1 MRVLITGGSGLLGA
15 KLREVFE
22 ENKYDVYALF
32 HSKPITRKNYFQID
46 ITQKDDVFHVLK
58 KISPDVVVHTA
69 AYTNVDGCEK
79 DKGTAFAVNVQG
91 TENVASATEKLHAK
105 FVYISTDYVF
115 NGNKGRY
122 KEEDATDPIDY
133 YGVTKLE
140 GEKSVTNVCS
150 DFVIA
155 RPSVIYGAVK
165 INFVTW
171 AIDMLKK
178 KKNFNIVND
187 QYVSPT
193 FNGDLAEQLVALI
206 DQDETGI
213 FHTAGGERISR
224 YDFVKSIA
232 DIFNFEETFI
242 NPIKMEDMNWIAR
255 RPKDSSL
262 DVSKISKY
270 KKPYLI
276 RESLTLFKEE
286 IEGQI

>member
-1 MRVLITGGSGLLGA
+1 MKVLITGGSGLLGA
-15 KLREVFE
+15 KLREIFE
-22 ENKYDVYALF
+22 ENKYDVYVLF
-32 HSKPITRKNYFQID
+32 HNKSITGKNYFQID
-46 ITQKDDVFHVLK
+46 ITQKDDVFRVLK
-58 KISPDVVVHTA
+58 KVSPDVVVHTA
-69 AYTNVDGCEK
+69 AYTNVDECEK
-79 DKGTAFAVNVQG
+79 DKDTAFAVNVQG
-91 TENVASATEKLHAK
+91 TKNVANATEKLHAK

-122 KEEDATDPIDY
+122 KEEDTTDPIDY
-133 YGVTKLE
+133 YGITKLE

-155 RPSVIYGAVK
+155 RPSVIYGAGK
-165 INFVTW
+165 KNFVTW
-171 AIDMLKK
+171 AIDMLKN

-193 FNGDLAEQLVALI
+193 FNVDLAKQLVALI

-224 YDFVKSIA
+224 YDFVKNIA
-232 DIFNFEETFI
+232 DIFHFEKTFI
-242 NPIKMEDMNWIAR
+242 NPIKMDDMNWIAR

-262 DVSKISKY
+262 DVSKISKF

-276 RESLTLFKEE
+276 RESLNLFKEE
-286 IEGQI
+286 IVGQI